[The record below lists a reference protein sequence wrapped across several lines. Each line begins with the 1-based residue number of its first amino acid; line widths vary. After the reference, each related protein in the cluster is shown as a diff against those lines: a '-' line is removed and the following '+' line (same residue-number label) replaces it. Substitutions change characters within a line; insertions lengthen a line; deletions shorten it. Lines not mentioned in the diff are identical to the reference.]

1 MFSTKHFWSQNG
13 ICQNKDVLQN
23 SGIALMVPFQIT
35 SQPAG
40 LPWSLLTNMGSYIS
54 KFGQVRF
61 FCSHLSCLSFSQL
74 SDNESCRNKHAYP
87 QVVAYKKQPTS
98 RSDLYSTKTSQNSS
112 FGSKTRKN
120 WHLQIKCHR
129 FLLGWKASI
138 SFFGSSAMST
148 WGLPIQEHIHS
159 AAGVSCYEQWTG
171 KHKSRSGQKNSFP
184 EFKMERNT
192 GFIPITLLYLAVVL
206 ADFSYIHNE

>member
-1 MFSTKHFWSQNG
+1 MFCRNTTF
-13 ICQNKDVLQN
+13 LQN

-40 LPWSLLTNMGSYIS
+40 LSWSSLTNMGSYIS

-98 RSDLYSTKTSQNSS
+98 RSVLYSTKTSQNSS
-112 FGSKTRKN
+112 FGSKTRKKLASPDKVSQVLVGMKSKYQLFWLFCN
-120 WHLQIKCHR
+120 VHVRTSHPGAHSLSCR
-129 FLLGWKASI
+129 RLMLRTMNWKAQVQKWSEKQFPRI
-138 SFFGSSAMST
+138 QNGKKHWFHSHYFTVSSS
-148 WGLPIQEHIHS
+148 GL
-159 AAGVSCYEQWTG
+159 G
-171 KHKSRSGQKNSFP
+171 
-184 EFKMERNT
+184 
-192 GFIPITLLYLAVVL
+192 GFLIY
-206 ADFSYIHNE
+206 SQ